1 MGCPKPSRGSN
12 VVCYHLFLIFIPV
25 LFLLRDIQTHERQS
39 FIYILKNSIH
49 CLMIIDVRLLAELN
63 LIVQLVLAV
72 GLLFAFRLALA
83 RDFKRHCALMRFAV
97 PVQIL
102 AILGV
107 MLPSMYGY
115 FRNPS
120 TDPLLH
126 FEILIHHT
134 LGLMVVA
141 LWTYINLIFMNI
153 LKPKV
158 RLKFMMRLALGCWAA
173 SMVLGLYLYWAVYS
187 G

>member
-1 MGCPKPSRGSN
+1 
-12 VVCYHLFLIFIPV
+12 
-25 LFLLRDIQTHERQS
+25 
-39 FIYILKNSIH
+39 
-49 CLMIIDVRLLAELN
+49 
-63 LIVQLVLAV
+63 
-72 GLLFAFRLALA
+72 
-83 RDFKRHCALMRFAV
+83 MRFAI
-97 PVQIL
+97 PVQIF

-107 MLPSMYGY
+107 MLPSMHGH
-115 FRNPS
+115 FHNSS
-120 TDPLLH
+120 TDPFLD

-141 LWTYINLIFMNI
+141 LWIYINLIFMNI

-158 RLKFMMRLALGCWAA
+158 RLKIMMSRALGCWAA